1 MANLNDKLVDY
12 KSLKENTKL
21 TLGEALAYDKGLA
34 GGYNGDFPLTVATKG
49 NIYRV
54 PATNKFYMCITDY
67 NGSNLTAPNANFK
80 ELSVWANRDKLENLT
95 KKEFYKITN
104 DFVMTAFNINNILI
118 AFGYKVITET
128 NIDNGIPF
136 PIHLKKATVLATESA
151 LTSLKTHVQAYT
163 DIEKQVF
170 YVRSSVM
177 SKACNFLLI
186 GVLG

>member
-67 NGSNLTAPNANFK
+67 NGSNLTAPNANFE
-80 ELSVWANRDKLENLT
+80 ELSVWANRDKLENLFDYLGI
-95 KKEFYKITN
+95 FYIKPEEKVGNKIQFHHN
-104 DFVMTAFNINNILI
+104 KNKQ
-118 AFGYKVITET
+118 YKQVICSLAKTGIE
-128 NIDNGIPF
+128 ID
-136 PIHLKKATVLATESA
+136 
-151 LTSLKTHVQAYT
+151 LTSFDFIAYPLDNNT
-163 DIEKQVF
+163 IE
-170 YVRSSVM
+170 
-177 SKACNFLLI
+177 LLI
-186 GVLG
+186 LTTLHGNGRSIHILGII

>member
-1 MANLNDKLVDY
+1 
-12 KSLKENTKL
+12 
-21 TLGEALAYDKGLA
+21 
-34 GGYNGDFPLTVATKG
+34 
-49 NIYRV
+49 
-54 PATNKFYMCITDY
+54 
-67 NGSNLTAPNANFK
+67 
-80 ELSVWANRDKLENLT
+80 
-95 KKEFYKITN
+95 
-104 DFVMTAFNINNILI
+104 MTAFNINNILI